1 MYSCYGYRA
10 TLGRVSPFGIPRIEA
25 FVQLPVAYRR
35 LRVLHRLLIPRH
47 SPCALGS
54 FTKFCVYFGESTH
67 YWVILLAIIKITVAQ
82 RLVGIQTV
90 DQVLLCKIGYMH
102 YYLFRVYIANGC

>member
-1 MYSCYGYRA
+1 
-10 TLGRVSPFGIPRIEA
+10 
-25 FVQLPVAYRR
+25 
-35 LRVLHRLLIPRH
+35 
-47 SPCALGS
+47 
-54 FTKFCVYFGESTH
+54 VYFGESTH